1 MMESLPVGGADT
13 TRVDTAQ
20 LNRYTGFTRTANKTK
35 EKKMPKYKITA
46 IVNTDA
52 LDLGAE
58 IDDNDPVAVEN
69 WLQYDSG
76 DTPIDEAFSNIKA
89 ERIEG

>member
-1 MMESLPVGGADT
+1 
-13 TRVDTAQ
+13 
-20 LNRYTGFTRTANKTK
+20 
-35 EKKMPKYKITA
+35 MPKYRITA

-58 IDDNDPVAVEN
+58 INDNDPVEVEN

-89 ERIEG
+89 ERIED